1 MSDKLYKFKYKILIK
16 QIKRVTLPQR
26 QQVQKVLTSREEGY
40 NILMM
45 LSLYLLNCPTTQI
58 EMKYD
63 DAVENLLKIKQEQDN
78 NDFLINIYRNG
89 INLILHYI
97 IHQVDR
103 NLDKI
108 ENKEHVKLIKKK
120 LKIKKTTSKDVI
132 LSLLKE
138 YFYEI
143 KIVGEEYLKKSKSQN
158 M

>member
-45 LSLYLLNCPTTQI
+45 LSTYLLNCPTTQI

-63 DAVENLLKIKQEQDN
+63 DAVENLLKIKQDQDN
-78 NDFLINIYRNG
+78 TDFLINIYRNG
-89 INLILHYI
+89 TNLIIHYI

-143 KIVGEEYLKKSKSQN
+143 KIVGEEYLKKSKSPN

>member
-45 LSLYLLNCPTTQI
+45 LSTYLLNCPTTQI

-63 DAVENLLKIKQEQDN
+63 DAVENLLKIKQDQDN
-78 NDFLINIYRNG
+78 NNFLINIYRNG
-89 INLILHYI
+89 INLIIHYI
-97 IHQVDR
+97 IHRVDR

-138 YFYEI
+138 YFYEL

>member
-45 LSLYLLNCPTTQI
+45 LSTYLLNCPTTQI

-63 DAVENLLKIKQEQDN
+63 DAVENLLKIKQDQDN
-78 NDFLINIYRNG
+78 TDFLINIYRNG
-89 INLILHYI
+89 TNLIIHYI
-97 IHQVDR
+97 IHRVDR

-138 YFYEI
+138 YFYEL

>member
-45 LSLYLLNCPTTQI
+45 LSTYLLNCPTTQI

-63 DAVENLLKIKQEQDN
+63 DAVENLLKIKQDQDN

-89 INLILHYI
+89 INLIIHYI

>member
-26 QQVQKVLTSREEGY
+26 QQVQKILTSREEGY

-45 LSLYLLNCPTTQI
+45 LSTYLLNCPTTQI

-63 DAVENLLKIKQEQDN
+63 DAVENLLKIKQDQDN

-89 INLILHYI
+89 INLIIHYI

>member
-45 LSLYLLNCPTTQI
+45 LSTYLLNCPTTQI

-63 DAVENLLKIKQEQDN
+63 DAVENLLKIKQDQDN

-89 INLILHYI
+89 INLIIHYI

-120 LKIKKTTSKDVI
+120 LYNSCFQIRLGNIK
-132 LSLLKE
+132 
-138 YFYEI
+138 
-143 KIVGEEYLKKSKSQN
+143 
-158 M
+158 

>member
-45 LSLYLLNCPTTQI
+45 LSTYLLNCPTTQI

-63 DAVENLLKIKQEQDN
+63 DAVENLLKIKQDQDN

-89 INLILHYI
+89 INLIIHYI

-143 KIVGEEYLKKSKSQN
+143 KIVGEEYLKKSKSPN

>member
-16 QIKRVTLPQR
+16 QIKKLTLPQR
-26 QQVQKVLTSREEGY
+26 QQVQKVLTAREEGY
-40 NILMM
+40 NILMI
-45 LSLYLLNCPTTQI
+45 LSTYLLNCPISHI

-63 DAVENLLKIKQEQDN
+63 DAVETLLKIKENQDN
-78 NDFLINIYRNG
+78 NDFLINIYKNG
-89 INLILHYI
+89 INLILYYI

-108 ENKEHVKLIKKK
+108 ENKEHVTLIKKN
-120 LKIKKTTSKDVI
+120 LKIKKTTSKDII

-143 KIVGEEYLKKSKSQN
+143 KIVGEEYLQKSKSSKI
-158 M
+158 

>member
-26 QQVQKVLTSREEGY
+26 QQVQKILTTREEGY

-45 LSLYLLNCPTTQI
+45 ISTYLINCPTTQI

-63 DAVENLLKIKQEQDN
+63 DAVENLLKIKQDQDN
-78 NDFLINIYRNG
+78 TDFLINIYRNG
-89 INLILHYI
+89 INLIIHYI

>member
-26 QQVQKVLTSREEGY
+26 QQVQKVLTSRDEGY

-45 LSLYLLNCPTTQI
+45 LSTYLLNCPTTQI

-63 DAVENLLKIKQEQDN
+63 NAVENLLKIKQEQDN
-78 NDFLINIYRNG
+78 TDFLINIYRNG
-89 INLILHYI
+89 INLIIHYI

-120 LKIKKTTSKDVI
+120 LKIKKTSSKDVI